1 MALSRIATVIGG
13 LLLSKGGRGFEGR
26 HAGKLA
32 LATLAYELWQ
42 SRRTGATPNL
52 NRAGR
57 ASQAQGHPRQRWSGR
72 TRGRALPSPAST
84 RQGDRNPGRAAP

>member
-13 LLLSKGGRGFEGR
+13 LLLSKSGRGFAGR

-42 SRRTGATPNL
+42 SRRTGTSPNL

-57 ASQAQGHPRQRWSGR
+57 QSQTGAQAQGHPRQRWSR
-72 TRGRALPSPAST
+72 RSR
-84 RQGDRNPGRAAP
+84 

>member
-13 LLLSKGGRGFEGR
+13 LLLSKGARGFAGR

-42 SRRTGATPNL
+42 SRRTGVAPNPK
-52 NRAGR
+52 RGAGQ
-57 ASQAQGHPRQRWSGR
+57 AQAQGRPRRRWSGR
-72 TRGRALPSPAST
+72 TR
-84 RQGDRNPGRAAP
+84 